1 MAESEPTLSVMI
13 PTHGRP
19 AALERCLG
27 GLARQDAGAGS
38 HEILVGFDGPDPAGE
53 AAASRTWLTLGG
65 DPERLRIVAFP
76 RCGYIAVR
84 NRLLPM
90 LRGRFVLSLNDDVV
104 PEPSFLAAHRR
115 AHEQLAAAG
124 RSAVIV
130 GDSRFTRPEEPTL
143 LDEALDRTGMVF
155 FWHAMDASDPGHDWG
170 FRHCFGLN
178 VSMPRSELL
187 AAGGMPAV
195 ADAYGYDDI
204 EFGWRLARR
213 GLPVLHRP
221 EARAP
226 HEHRYRA
233 AVLLQREWRLG
244 VAAVRWAR
252 INPAFTREL
261 FGRDILDPAERDFAR
276 AFLQRERGDLL
287 RRRERFLELDHVP
300 ASGFDSAMLPLACE
314 LVADHARPLRRACW
328 FEGLL
333 AECGEPVAD
342 GDAITPAAAAAP
354 RPAAVRGAATAANAA
369 VAAPTPA

>member
-1 MAESEPTLSVMI
+1 MAESEPSLSVMI
-13 PTHGRP
+13 PTHARP
-19 AALERCLG
+19 EALERCLG
-27 GLARQDAGAGS
+27 GLARQDEEAGS

-53 AAASRTWLTLGG
+53 AAARRIWLTLGG
-65 DPERLRIVAFP
+65 DPERLRVVAFP

-104 PEPSFLAAHRR
+104 PEPGFLAAHRR

-124 RSAVIV
+124 RAAVVV
-130 GDSRFTRPEEPTL
+130 GDSRFVAAPAPTL

-155 FWHAMDASDPGHDWG
+155 FWHAMDGHDPEHDWG

-178 VSMPRSELL
+178 VSMPRAELL

-244 VAAVRWAR
+244 VAAARWAR
-252 INPAFTREL
+252 INPAFTGEL

-300 ASGFDSAMLPLACE
+300 AAGFDPAVLPLACE

-333 AECGEPVAD
+333 GECGEPVAE
-342 GDAITPAAAAAP
+342 GDAITPTVAASQAASERPRFAAAAA
-354 RPAAVRGAATAANAA
+354 AAAASA
-369 VAAPTPA
+369 